1 MEVSFLRKNFGERF
15 IEDPAAALL
24 YVRDASFIEFTNAVL
39 GVVFP
44 ENEEEVVE
52 LVKWAIKNKTP
63 LYPQGSATS
72 LSGNATATGKG
83 LVVSFEKMTK
93 VEIDPVDGVAV
104 VGPGVKLEE
113 LNIELARHG
122 LFFPVDPGS
131 VKSATVGG
139 AIANGAGGMRG
150 AKYGTMKDWV
160 LGLRVVTGR
169 GDLLKLGCRTYKC
182 RNGYDLVR
190 LFVGSEG
197 TLGLVTEATLKLAP
211 MPESAVAVLVYYDE
225 LEALVEDVV
234 RVRASRLWPLFAEFL
249 DAPTSALVGLEER
262 NALFLGV
269 EVNADAEDR
278 VLKRIESLLRGGVA
292 QRALGWE
299 GAMKLLEPRRKLFY
313 GQIASAQR
321 EGGTLVIEDVAVPIS
336 KLPEAVRGLKKIA
349 EKNGVPLLLGGHIG
363 DGNLHPA
370 TWYRREEGLGKVEKF
385 LRDMAELVLKLNGT
399 ISAEHGIG
407 TLKKELMAMEV
418 GEEVLNYMKELK
430 KVFDPH
436 GILNPGKI
444 L

>member
-1 MEVSFLRKNFGERF
+1 MRREFGERF
-15 IEDPAAALL
+15 IEDGVTARL
-24 YVRDASFIEFTNAVL
+24 YIRDASFMEFSESIA

-44 ENEEEVVE
+44 VDEEEVVK
-52 LVKWAIKNKTP
+52 LVRWAARNKVP
-63 LYPQGSATS
+63 LFPQGSATS
-72 LSGNATATGKG
+72 LSGNASATAKG
-83 LVVSFEKMTK
+83 VVVSFEKMDR
-93 VEIDPVDGVAV
+93 VEVDPVDGVAV
-104 VGPGVKLEE
+104 VGPGVRLEE
-113 LNIELARHG
+113 LNVELARHG

-169 GDLLKLGCRTYKC
+169 GDLLRVGCRTYKC

-211 MPESAVAVLVYYDE
+211 VPESAVAVLAYYDD
-225 LEALVEDVV
+225 LETLVEDVV
-234 RVRASRLWPLFAEFL
+234 RVRAGRLWPLFAEFL
-249 DAPTSALVGLEER
+249 DAPTSAVVGLENR

-269 EVNADAEDR
+269 DVNAGAEER
-278 VLKRIESLLRGGVA
+278 ALRRLESLVRGEVA
-292 QRALGWE
+292 QRALDWG

-313 GQIASAQR
+313 GQISTAQR
-321 EGGTLVIEDVAVPIS
+321 DGGVLVIEDVAVPIS
-336 KLPEAVRGLKKIA
+336 KLPEAVRGLKKLA
-349 EKNGVPLLLGGHIG
+349 ERHGLPLLLGGHIG

-370 TWYRREEGLGKVEKF
+370 TWYRRGEGPGRVEKF
-385 LRDMAELVLKLNGT
+385 LRDMAELVVKLNGT
-399 ISAEHGIG
+399 VSAEHGIG
-407 TLKKELMAMEV
+407 VLKKDLIKMEL
-418 GEEVLNYMKELK
+418 GEEALNYMRELK
-430 KVFDPH
+430 RVFDPYN
-436 GILNPGKI
+436 ILNPGKI

>member
-1 MEVSFLRKNFGERF
+1 MEFLRREFGERF
-15 IEDPAAALL
+15 IEDGVTARL
-24 YVRDASFIEFTNAVL
+24 YIRDASFIEFSESIA

-44 ENEEEVVE
+44 VDEEEVVK
-52 LVKWAIKNKTP
+52 LVRWAARNKVP
-63 LYPQGSATS
+63 LFPQGSATS
-72 LSGNATATGKG
+72 LSGNASATAKG
-83 LVVSFEKMTK
+83 VVVSFEKMDR

-104 VGPGVKLEE
+104 VGPGVRLEE
-113 LNIELARHG
+113 LNVELARHG

-169 GDLLKLGCRTYKC
+169 GDLLRIGCRTYKC

-211 MPESAVAVLVYYDE
+211 VPESAVAVLAYYDD
-225 LEALVEDVV
+225 LETLVEDVV
-234 RVRASRLWPLFAEFL
+234 RVRAGRLWPLFAEFL
-249 DAPTSALVGLEER
+249 DAPTSAVVGLESR

-269 EVNADAEDR
+269 DVNGGAEER
-278 VLKRIESLLRGGVA
+278 ALRRLESLVRGEVA
-292 QRALGWE
+292 QRALDWGN
-299 GAMKLLEPRRKLFY
+299 AMKLLEPRRRLFY
-313 GQIASAQR
+313 GQISTAQR
-321 EGGTLVIEDVAVPIS
+321 DGGVLVIEDVAVPIS
-336 KLPEAVRGLKKIA
+336 KLPEAVRGLKKLA
-349 EKNGVPLLLGGHIG
+349 ERHGLPLLLGGHIG

-370 TWYRREEGLGKVEKF
+370 TWYRREEGLGRVEKF
-385 LRDMAELVLKLNGT
+385 LRDMAELVVKLNGT
-399 ISAEHGIG
+399 VSAEHGIG
-407 TLKKELMAMEV
+407 VLKKDLIKMEL
-418 GEEVLNYMKELK
+418 GEDALNYMRELK
-430 KVFDPH
+430 RVFDPYN
-436 GILNPGKI
+436 ILNPGKI